1 MANFGWFT
9 KYSIGCDWSCHR
21 ARGSLGG
28 EDRRHPLGSAVL
40 APYDGTVT
48 YGMYGDGS
56 SYAQVKYSN
65 GYAHQAIHVQSGGR
79 VANGSRVSEGTRIA
93 LSGGAPGTYGAG
105 LSSGPHVHFQGMD
118 PQGRRIPW
126 RDVPAPYS
134 GQPAG
139 GGEPVDL
146 KVLREQQFLNAA
158 FNAGLDEDGN
168 YGPATKQAYINY
180 QVFLRD
186 NGYGYLDAIDG
197 IWGPNMQTAHAKYYA
212 VWERDR
218 LIRFPLAAGQYFGPE
233 AGGPNSIS
241 GWHSHNEDLKR
252 WQQRMKD
259 RGWSITVDGLY
270 GPKGATTP
278 QGETASV
285 AMAFQKEKGYTV
297 DGLIGPQTW
306 DGAWKEP
313 ITPAPG
319 TEPQPE
325 PEPEPEPQPQPQPGK
340 MVTPTAAD
348 FPAWIRYE
356 EKFDQQWLAGR
367 DGWNDRWKKYYDDKY
382 GGDNTYRPIESHTHW
397 WNEPGKGGTHD
408 GNVNYLNATE
418 YVGANYVTS
427 AKRITLT
434 MPLDQIAL
442 TTGSANPV
450 AWKSENDPMITVE
463 GGDEWGYKTLGFLH
477 YIVEVKNPH
486 LRNELIWLHKE
497 KLPGTTSC
505 SNIDKAKVRAY
516 AEAFHTGK
524 LDPATGLPP
533 ATPQPEPE
541 EPAEPQVPEGKVL
554 VDRAFLENLRD
565 NEIANAEEIWK
576 VLG

>member
-1 MANFGWFT
+1 MASFDWFT
-9 KYSIGCDWSCHR
+9 RFSVSCDWPCHR

-48 YGMYGDGS
+48 YGLYGDGS
-56 SYAQVKYSN
+56 SYVQIKYSN
-65 GYAHQAIHVQSGGR
+65 GYAHQAIHVQQGSR
-79 VANGSRVSEGTRIA
+79 VANGSRVAEGTRVAI
-93 LSGGAPGTYGAG
+93 SGGQPGTYGAG

-126 RDVPAPYS
+126 QDVPAPYS

-158 FNAGLDEDGN
+158 FNAGLEEDGE
-168 YGPATKQAYINY
+168 YGPKTKAAYEAY

-186 NGYGYLDAIDG
+186 NGYGYTDAIDG
-197 IWGPNMQTAHAKYYA
+197 IWGPNMQAAHAKYYA

-241 GWHSHNEDLKR
+241 GWHSHREDLKR

-259 RGWSITVDGLY
+259 RGWTITVDGLY

-278 QGETASV
+278 QGETAAV
-285 AMAFQKEKGYTV
+285 AKAFQQEKGYTV

-306 DGAWKEP
+306 DGAWSAP
-313 ITPAPG
+313 VTPAP
-319 TEPQPE
+319 QPT
-325 PEPEPEPQPQPQPGK
+325 PTPDPAPQPQPVPSTI
-340 MVTPTAAD
+340 VTPTAAD

-367 DGWNDRWKKYYDDKY
+367 AGWNDRWKKYYDDKY
-382 GGDNTYRPIESHTHW
+382 GGDNTYRPVESHTHW

-408 GNVNYLNATE
+408 GNVRFLNATE

-442 TTGSANPV
+442 TTGSGNPR
-450 AWKSENDPMITVE
+450 AWKSENDPMLTVE
-463 GGDEWGYKTLGFLH
+463 GGEEWGYKTLGFLH

-486 LRNELIWLHKE
+486 LRREAIRLHKE
-497 KLPGTTSC
+497 VLPGTTSC
-505 SNIDKAKVRAY
+505 SNIDTAKVRAY

-533 ATPQPEPE
+533 TSEPTPDPEPK
-541 EPAEPQVPEGKVL
+541 PL
-554 VDRAFLENLRD
+554 DRAKVQAIADELNALLE
-565 NEIANAEEIWK
+565 E
-576 VLG
+576 G